1 MFISLTFSIEEV
13 INKANIRICDIQEV
27 VLIGDS
33 TILKIKEMITKRFQ
47 NIKINDSI
55 NPDETV
61 AYGARVDI
69 FKIYSK
75 KSNFKEVLLNII
87 PLGEGKYY

>member
-1 MFISLTFSIEEV
+1 
-13 INKANIRICDIQEV
+13 
-27 VLIGDS
+27 
-33 TILKIKEMITKRFQ
+33 MITKCFQ

-61 AYGARVDI
+61 ANGARVDI

-75 KSNFKEVLLNII
+75 KSNFKEVLLDII
-87 PLGEGKYY
+87 PLGVGKYY